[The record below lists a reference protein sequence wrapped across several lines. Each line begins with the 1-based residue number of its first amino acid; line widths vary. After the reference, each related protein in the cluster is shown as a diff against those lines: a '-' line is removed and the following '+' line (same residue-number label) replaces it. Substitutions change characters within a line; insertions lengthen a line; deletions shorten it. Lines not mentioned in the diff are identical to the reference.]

1 MSQQKGDGGE
11 VRFYEHEHEY
21 HEDELDDES
30 ANTAATVR
38 PMNSVWECEYLCI
51 KMQENQFGKLISEW
65 TCAYCPRPGNVG
77 GYVFRKSVNA
87 TKALAH
93 VLKLFVRGL
102 FPIQREWHIEPCTT

>member
-1 MSQQKGDGGE
+1 MAKKLDMSMLMNNE
-11 VRFYEHEHEY
+11 NES
-21 HEDELDDES
+21 EDESD
-30 ANTAATVR
+30 NNIAAVK
-38 PMNSVWECEYLCI
+38 PMNSIWECKHLCI
-51 KMQENQFGKLISEW
+51 KTQEDEFGKLVHGW
-65 TCAYCPRPGNVG
+65 TCAYCPCPGDVG